1 MIEVGKTQKL
11 EVNKKIELG
20 LELKDP
26 RSGDVVLLPKAHI
39 SRELDLGEEVSAFV
53 YIDTSSKEKTATLL
67 QPVANVGEFAYL
79 RVKEIHEF
87 GAFLNWGIE
96 KDLLVPGNEQKEK
109 FGSHGK
115 KLIRICMEEG
125 TDRIF
130 GTTKF
135 GKYLDSQIMSLD
147 VGDRVTIIPTE
158 KTKLGFRVIVEKKY
172 LGMIYHNEI
181 FENIELGESYSAVT
195 KTIRDDGL
203 IDVALQTQG
212 VNNLYESQDKIL
224 DYLSQNGGGESPQ

>member
-79 RVKEIHEF
+79 I
-87 GAFLNWGIE
+87 
-96 KDLLVPGNEQKEK
+96 
-109 FGSHGK
+109 K
-115 KLIRICMEEG
+115 KHTSTRLRESD
-125 TDRIF
+125 TIF
-130 GTTKF
+130 
-135 GKYLDSQIMSLD
+135 
-147 VGDRVTIIPTE
+147 
-158 KTKLGFRVIVEKKY
+158 
-172 LGMIYHNEI
+172 
-181 FENIELGESYSAVT
+181 
-195 KTIRDDGL
+195 
-203 IDVALQTQG
+203 
-212 VNNLYESQDKIL
+212 
-224 DYLSQNGGGESPQ
+224 